1 MRLPITPQIST
12 KDGISNKNA
21 RLTNC
26 LKESKKG
33 GDKAVVRPGLV
44 LDAQASGVGNGLV
57 VFNNEL
63 VSVYGA
69 TLGFGVDESDPLN
82 LMFLKLNGTIT
93 DEFGHTTAAAAT
105 GSFSSA
111 QMVCGSE
118 SYIITSASDHIIV
131 TPKTPNVL
139 AVGATDFTVEGWIYY
154 VSGSA
159 TLFRY
164 TDGGDYLLEIIITP
178 IPLNPEQINLSY
190 TDDTNDIGVSSSQSI
205 VGVWTHL
212 AAVSEYSGDLTFYVN
227 GTSVGAVPAAA
238 IDLFDA
244 PTIQVGGG
252 NAYFSNVRF
261 YNGMAYTGNF
271 SPSCYVAVNSI
282 PALATITGD
291 RYDFAQSPL

>member
-1 MRLPITPQIST
+1 MRLPIVPQIST
-12 KDGISNKNA
+12 KDGVSAKNA

-26 LKESKKG
+26 LKESKKT

-44 LDAQASGVGNGLV
+44 LDAVASGVGNGLV

-69 TLGFGVDESDPLN
+69 TLEIGVGESDPLN
-82 LMFLKLNGTIT
+82 LMFLKLNGTIA

-111 QMVCGSE
+111 QVVCGSE
-118 SYIITSASDHIIV
+118 SYIITSGADHVTV
-131 TPKTPNVL
+131 TPKTPNAL
-139 AVGATDFTVEGWIYY
+139 AVGATDFTVEGWIYFI
-154 VSGSA
+154 SGIA

-164 TDGGDYLLEIIITP
+164 TDGVDNLLEITV
-178 IPLNPEQINLSY
+178 QTGQTAVAF
-190 TDDTNDIGVSSSQSI
+190 TDEFNDIGVSSGTSI
-205 VGVWTHL
+205 TNTWAHL
-212 AAVSEYSGDLTFYVN
+212 AAVSEYAGDLTFYIN
-227 GTSVGAVPAAA
+227 GTSVGTVPAAA

-291 RYDFAQSPL
+291 YYDFAQSPL

>member
-1 MRLPITPQIST
+1 MRLPVTPQLST
-12 KDGISNKNA
+12 KDGVSAKNA

-26 LKESKKG
+26 LKEVKKSG
-33 GDKAVVRPGLV
+33 EKAVVRPGLS

-82 LMFLKLNGTIT
+82 LMFLKLDGTIT
-93 DEFGHTTAAAAT
+93 DEFGHATAAAAS

-111 QMVCGSE
+111 QVACGSS
-118 SYIITSASDHIIV
+118 SYLITSSSDHIAV

-139 AVGATDFTVEGWIYY
+139 AVGATDFTVEGWIYFI
-154 VSGSA
+154 SGIA

-164 TDGGDYLLEIIITP
+164 TDGVNNLLEITAQAG
-178 IPLNPEQINLSY
+178 LTEVLF
-190 TDDTNDIGVSSSQSI
+190 TDAANNIGVSSGISI
-205 VGVWTHL
+205 TNTWTHL
-212 AAVSEYSGDLTFYVN
+212 AAVSEYAGDLTFYIN
-227 GTSVGAVPAAA
+227 GTSVGTVPGAA

-252 NAYFSNVRF
+252 NAYFDNVRF
-261 YNGMAYTGNF
+261 YNGAAYVANF
-271 SPSCYVAVNSI
+271 SPACYVASNSI

-291 RYDFAQSPL
+291 YYDFAQSPI